1 MPRAVI
7 VDAART
13 PIGKFGG
20 AFAEL
25 SSVDLGIAVV
35 KGLLARTGVVAETVE
50 QVIFGNARQAGG
62 GPNPA
67 RQISVGAGLP
77 HETLAWTVNMACASG
92 LLSISTAA
100 DAICRGEANVVI
112 AGGTESMSG
121 LPYYLPRARFGY
133 RMGHAPI
140 VDGMYKDG
148 FQCPI
153 SDQLMGRTAENLAEK
168 YDIDRTA
175 QDEWAVRS
183 QSLCEEAVES
193 GAFDTEICP
202 VTVKGR
208 RGDVVVERDEHPRA
222 GVTLEK
228 MARLKPVFKDDG
240 TVHPGNASGI
250 TDGAAAVLVMSDERA
265 RELGLTPLASIEGH
279 ARAGVDPALM
289 GIGPVPATARLLGDL
304 GLTFD
309 DIGLCELNEA
319 FAAQVLSCLAEWPIS
334 KDIVNV
340 NGGSIALGHPIGATG
355 TRIVATLLHAM
366 KARDVHRGLAT
377 LCVSGGF
384 GMSMTFVRD

>member
-67 RQISVGAGLP
+67 RQISVAAGLP

-100 DAICRGEANVVI
+100 DAICRGEANVII
-112 AGGTESMSG
+112 AGGAESMSG

-175 QDEWAVRS
+175 QDEWAVRR
-183 QSLCEEAVES
+183 LRIPP
-193 GAFDTEICP
+193 GAS
-202 VTVKGR
+202 R
-208 RGDVVVERDEHPRA
+208 LRA
-222 GVTLEK
+222 C
-228 MARLKPVFKDDG
+228 
-240 TVHPGNASGI
+240 
-250 TDGAAAVLVMSDERA
+250 AAAC
-265 RELGLTPLASIEGH
+265 RESLRRT
-279 ARAGVDPALM
+279 
-289 GIGPVPATARLLGDL
+289 GPVLLL
-304 GLTFD
+304 RSS
-309 DIGLCELNEA
+309 I
-319 FAAQVLSCLAEWPIS
+319 FA
-334 KDIVNV
+334 
-340 NGGSIALGHPIGATG
+340 G
-355 TRIVATLLHAM
+355 
-366 KARDVHRGLAT
+366 
-377 LCVSGGF
+377 
-384 GMSMTFVRD
+384 